1 MLDLSGPLE
10 TVGGPQALSCHSLQ
24 EVGLFL
30 GQSEL
35 LLGIVV
41 TPPGY
46 SEGNLLSLHLGGSL

>member
-1 MLDLSGPLE
+1 ME
-10 TVGGPQALSCHSLQ
+10 TVGGPQALSCRSLQ
-24 EVGLFL
+24 EVGPFL

-46 SEGNLLSLHLGGSL
+46 SEGFLLSPHLGESL